1 MHGGADIIINNAGV
15 ACMAA
20 IEDATYEDFA
30 WVLNV
35 NLWGTIHGV
44 KAFMPLLRRRPA
56 GHIVNIASINA
67 YVPFPSSGPYN
78 ISKFG
83 ADALSQTLMQELRG
97 STISVGCVYL
107 GVTKTNIARHSLYA
121 TEADATDFEARAQLA
136 PERRRGQSCAGS
148 KRTRN

>member
-1 MHGGADIIINNAGV
+1 MIRSTDLAPSTHLVDVSNQTAVEQFAAEVEGMHGGADIIINNAGV

-44 KAFMPLLRRRPA
+44 KAFMPLLRRRSA

-83 ADALSQTLMQELRG
+83 VDALSQTLMQELRG
-97 STISVGCVYL
+97 STISV
-107 GVTKTNIARHSLYA
+107 S
-121 TEADATDFEARAQLA
+121 
-136 PERRRGQSCAGS
+136 
-148 KRTRN
+148 